1 MFPLAPL
8 ASALRLRACV
18 QNRMS
23 HLMGAMAAP
32 EEPEG
37 ELDGSF
43 CFWDHDGEPL
53 KPSPLRGPGTPPRRR
68 RAQPLGQPRLRL
80 GFDQGS
86 GADDALAAE
95 SITPPRNS
103 RPSALEQPGLGS
115 VQGSG
120 VRDGPAVGP
129 AAEAGRTSGLS
140 GGRGSGG
147 PASSGKGC

>member
-1 MFPLAPL
+1 MFSLPPL
-8 ASALRLRACV
+8 ASGLCLRACV

-23 HLMGAMAAP
+23 HLMGAVAAAG
-32 EEPEG
+32 EPEG

-53 KPSPLRGPGTPPRRR
+53 KPSPLRGLGTPARSR

-95 SITPPRNS
+95 SITAGNG

-115 VQGSG
+115 LQGSG

-129 AAEAGRTSGLS
+129 AAEAGRSSGLS
-140 GGRGSGG
+140 GGRGSVG
-147 PASSGKGC
+147 PANSGKGC